1 MIVACLII
9 GIVGIVV
16 IVMGYLIWKKER
28 ISLLHDYHY
37 DKVSEANK
45 KIFCTISGIGL
56 VVVGCGFLL
65 TAVVLG
71 ITSSVWSY
79 LVMAVGF
86 VTGISLLIY
95 AGRKYNR

>member
-9 GIVGIVV
+9 GIVGIA
-16 IVMGYLIWKKER
+16 IIAMGYLIWKKER

-37 DKVSEANK
+37 NKVSEANK
-45 KIFCTISGIGL
+45 KIFCTLSGIGR
-56 VVVGCGFLL
+56 VVVGCGLGL

-71 ITSSVWSY
+71 ITGSVWSY
-79 LVMAVGF
+79 LVMVAGF
-86 VTGISLLIY
+86 VAGISLLTY